1 MIGEDRMFDD
11 RTQQT
16 RIEAQ
21 AAERLIAR
29 LHDVEWSDDK
39 EAELESW
46 LSESIA
52 HEVAYLRLE
61 AGWKQADRL
70 AVLRSPTRPG
80 PLRAPSRSGTTKF
93 HAAAVLLL
101 CAGIGIAAF
110 VMAQPDRD
118 QVFATPVGGRE
129 TVTLSDGSQIELN
142 TNTELRLPKGS
153 RQATLVRGEAYFQIK
168 HDPSHPFTLDV
179 GNHRIIDLGTKFV
192 VRQKDGDLQVSLLEG
207 RARVESAP
215 NVARPQAAVLKPG
228 DVAIATRG
236 DLTVTRKPVA
246 MLADTLSWRSGFVVF
261 HHATLREAVSELNRY
276 NASQI
281 VFADDGAAM
290 RVFGGKF
297 RTTDSEHFADV
308 VSTALGLHVKH
319 RGNEI
324 VISGK

>member
-1 MIGEDRMFDD
+1 MSGEDRMFDD

-16 RIEAQ
+16 QIEAQ

-29 LHDVEWSDDK
+29 LHDVEWNDDK
-39 EAELESW
+39 EAELEAW

-61 AGWKQADRL
+61 AGWHQADRL
-70 AVLRSPTRPG
+70 TVLRTPTQPS
-80 PLRAPSRSGTTKF
+80 LFRAPRKSGTPKF
-93 HAAAVLLL
+93 HVAVVLLL
-101 CAGIGIAAF
+101 CAGIGIAAY
-110 VMAQPDRD
+110 VATQPDRD

-129 TVTLSDGSQIELN
+129 TITLADGSQIDLN

-179 GNHRIIDLGTKFV
+179 GDHRIVDLGTRFV
-192 VRQKDGDLQVSLLEG
+192 VRQKAGDLQVSLLEG
-207 RARVESAP
+207 RARVESAS
-215 NVARPQAAVLKPG
+215 NTIHPQAAVLNPG
-228 DVAIATRG
+228 DVAIATRD
-236 DLTVTRKPVA
+236 DLTITRKPVA
-246 MLADTLSWRSGFVVF
+246 ALADTLSWRSGFVVF
-261 HHATLREAVSELNRY
+261 HHATLREAASELNRY

-290 RVFGGKF
+290 RVFAGKF
-297 RTTDSEHFADV
+297 RTTDSERFADV
-308 VSTALGLHVKH
+308 VGTALGLQVNH
-319 RGNEI
+319 RGSEI